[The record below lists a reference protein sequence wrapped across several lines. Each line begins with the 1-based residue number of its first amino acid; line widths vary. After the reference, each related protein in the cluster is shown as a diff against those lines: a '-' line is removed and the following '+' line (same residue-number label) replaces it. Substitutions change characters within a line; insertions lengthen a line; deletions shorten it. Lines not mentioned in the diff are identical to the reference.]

1 MEKIEYITIEDGRE
15 CIVLKEFEHKGKD
28 YVVLVNSMNRNDY
41 ILRKVVDNKLMGLKD
56 EKEFKEVFTSFLKD
70 MKMVK

>member
-15 CIVLKEFEHKGKD
+15 CIVLKEFEHKGKN

-41 ILRKVVDNKLMGLKD
+41 ILRKIENNKLIGLKD
-56 EKEFKEVFTSFLKD
+56 EQEFQEAFKTFLKD
-70 MKMVK
+70 MKLVK

>member
-41 ILRKVVDNKLMGLKD
+41 ILRKIENNKLIGLKD
-56 EKEFKEVFTSFLKD
+56 EQEFQEAFKTFLKD
-70 MKMVK
+70 MKLVK

>member
-41 ILRKVVDNKLMGLKD
+41 ILRKIENNKLIGLKD
-56 EKEFKEVFTSFLKD
+56 EQEFQEAFKTFLKD